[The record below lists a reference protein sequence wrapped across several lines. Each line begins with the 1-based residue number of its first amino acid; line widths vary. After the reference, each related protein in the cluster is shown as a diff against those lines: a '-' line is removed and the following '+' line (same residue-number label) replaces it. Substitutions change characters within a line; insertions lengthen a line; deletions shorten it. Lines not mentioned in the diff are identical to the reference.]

1 MTGTPGP
8 RRPHSLVTRLL
19 IAQVAPLALF
29 AVVVLA
35 VGAWTAH
42 RVVADTADRL
52 LAGTL
57 QTIRETVSVSDGQVT
72 VDVAPW
78 ALGLLDGPERDA
90 VFYSVREGD
99 RLITG
104 YEELPRLPDASPDR
118 PVFADVAVRGVPV
131 RMAQQTLAIPGRP
144 TPVVVSVAQS
154 LDSRRASLMELYRSL
169 LLPPS
174 LLVLLAALLIWPALQ
189 WGLHSLKRLIDD
201 LTRRP
206 GPSADFA
213 PADIDL
219 APREFQPVLTAFNHL
234 LARLEAS
241 TSGVQRFAADASHQL
256 RTPLSVVSANLDLL
270 AGSSRAWTPQERRLI
285 EDSREA
291 VAGMTRLVGQLLA
304 TARADGARIESSADL
319 GRAARR
325 ACQAASARRSIPEGA
340 LRLRIPAEPMAV
352 QGAEDLITEQILN
365 LVDNAFHHGAAP
377 VLVHVR
383 SDGSVCVW
391 DHGPGVDEA
400 VLPLLTDRFFRN
412 AGPHTPGAGLGLSIV
427 RMLAEAQAARFV
439 LYNRR
444 RRGGGLVGRIEFD
457 TSIET
462 ACRADQTSEAP
473 NLDKPSS
480 GGAQRQT

>member
-1 MTGTPGP
+1 MTGTPGS

-57 QTIRETVSVSDGQVT
+57 QTIRETVSVIDGQVT

-99 RLITG
+99 QLITG

-118 PVFADVAVRGVPV
+118 PVFADLSVRGVPV

-144 TPVVVSVAQS
+144 APVVVSVAQS

-189 WGLHSLKRLIDD
+189 WGLHSLKRLVDD
-201 LTRRP
+201 LARRP

-213 PADIDL
+213 PTDTDL

-241 TSGVQRFAADASHQL
+241 NSGVQRFAADASHQL

-285 EDSREA
+285 DDSREA
-291 VAGMTRLVGQLLA
+291 VAGMTRLVGQLLS

-325 ACQAASARRSIPEGA
+325 AFQMAKARRPVPDGA
-340 LRLRIPAEPMAV
+340 LRLRLPAESV
-352 QGAEDLITEQILN
+352 VVLGAEDLIAEQVLN
-365 LVDNAFHHGAAP
+365 LIDNAFHHGAPP
-377 VLVHVR
+377 VIVHVQTT
-383 SDGSVCVW
+383 GAICVW

-400 VLPLLTDRFFRN
+400 ALPRLTDRFFR
-412 AGPHTPGAGLGLSIV
+412 AGPSQASGSGLGLAIV
-427 RMLAEAQAARFV
+427 RTLAEVQGGQFRV
-439 LYNRR
+439 SNRS
-444 RRGGGLVGRIEFD
+444 GGRSGLVGRLSFQPGLERQRLEA
-457 TSIET
+457 ET
-462 ACRADQTSEAP
+462 RPQV
-473 NLDKPSS
+473 
-480 GGAQRQT
+480 